1 MKFLFWRF
9 PSANHYI
16 TMGWMSALQE
26 MGYDSQI
33 WPEGTPAFDIF
44 DIIEPDV
51 FVGTTYDLDRATIKC
66 ILERPNMK
74 VALKS
79 NNWGPIDEKID
90 LAKFPIGISTEN
102 ERRKVLDLVEKAG
115 NRVLLFNW
123 YHTNRMEETMGF
135 WDEAGVPTI
144 GLQPAADTTKYRE
157 SLPKEELECDLGFI
171 GGYWGYKGQNI
182 KKYLIPLCEPVG
194 KYNIK
199 IFGSS
204 KWSVP
209 QYLGHISTETENNL
223 FSSAKICPNISEPHA
238 NEFGFEV
245 NERVFKVSAC
255 KGFCISDNI
264 ASLTEDIFGDS
275 MPTAT
280 CGESFRDLVD
290 YYLKHPDER
299 RQKAEK
305 CYSIVIGGHTYF
317 HRMDSLLK
325 KLKEL

>member
-90 LAKFPIGISTEN
+90 LDKFPIGISTEN

-123 YHTNRMEETMGF
+123 YHPNRMEETMGF

-182 KKYLIPLCEPVG
+182 KKYLIPL
-194 KYNIK
+194 
-199 IFGSS
+199 
-204 KWSVP
+204 
-209 QYLGHISTETENNL
+209 
-223 FSSAKICPNISEPHA
+223 
-238 NEFGFEV
+238 
-245 NERVFKVSAC
+245 R
-255 KGFCISDNI
+255 
-264 ASLTEDIFGDS
+264 
-275 MPTAT
+275 
-280 CGESFRDLVD
+280 FR
-290 YYLKHPDER
+290 
-299 RQKAEK
+299 
-305 CYSIVIGGHTYF
+305 
-317 HRMDSLLK
+317 
-325 KLKEL
+325 